1 MTSAHL
7 GRRVIGID
15 PGSRRFGIAVGVSGV
30 ASPLTVVQREKSLEL
45 TVERLAKLIS
55 EEEAKM
61 NKPDYFLVLPWHF
74 KDNILGR
81 EKEYLKTGVK
91 FIFPLPEIEII

>member
-1 MTSAHL
+1 
-7 GRRVIGID
+7 
-15 PGSRRFGIAVGVSGV
+15 
-30 ASPLTVVQREKSLEL
+30 
-45 TVERLAKLIS
+45 
-55 EEEAKM
+55 M

-74 KDNILGR
+74 KDDILSR

>member
-1 MTSAHL
+1 MHFPPCIPPAWL
-7 GRRVIGID
+7 K
-15 PGSRRFGIAVGVSGV
+15 SRFVHTHI
-30 ASPLTVVQREKSLEL
+30 KI
-45 TVERLAKLIS
+45 IS